1 MGWWFG
7 RKSAPADARP
17 FVPAW
22 LNTDSQEVGFA
33 RSFSEQFDEVYRRN
47 PVGQRCVR
55 LVSGMLGSL
64 TVDATG
70 DRGAAELVQ
79 ADGLLESIAANLLLH
94 GNAYVQLIADDRDA
108 PQELCLLRPERVSVV
123 SGADGWPSAYL
134 YRAAGQVVRVERRDQ
149 LERLQVAHLKALNP
163 ADDHYGLGC
172 LEAAVGAASVHN
184 RARQRI
190 DLLLC
195 PVVESTA
202 LASPPASPAAGAC
215 YLVASGGSGDWA
227 SKDGMLAGF
236 SGGGW
241 RFIAPVEGMRIVERA
256 SGELIQHRGG
266 AWETGI
272 SRALEYQVGGVTV
285 VRQQQP
291 AISDPAGGGVIDT
304 QGRAA
309 IASIL
314 SMLRTHGL
322 IA

>member
-1 MGWWFG
+1 MAFWFG
-7 RKSAPADARP
+7 RKSAPEARP

-22 LNTDSQEVGFA
+22 LSAEGEQGGFA
-33 RSFSEQFDEVYRRN
+33 RGYEAQLDEVYRRN
-47 PVGQRCVR
+47 PVGLRAVR
-55 LVSGMLGSL
+55 LVAGLIGGL
-64 TVDATG
+64 PIFG
-70 DRGAAELVQ
+70 DEKAVKLIKDG
-79 ADGLLESIAANLLLH
+79 GLLERAAANLLLH
-94 GNAYVQLIADDRDA
+94 GNAYARLVSDSHDR
-108 PQELCLLRPERVSVV
+108 PVELHLLRPERVSVV

-134 YRAAGQVVRVERRDQ
+134 YRAAGQVVRVERRDP

-172 LEAAVGAASVHN
+172 LEAAIGGASVHN

-241 RFIAPVEGMRIVERA
+241 RFIAPVEGLRVVDRA

-291 AISDPAGGGVIDT
+291 PISDPAGGGVIDT